1 MIVSKTYINKINTIV
16 KDNYVNLSLNPV
28 MEVNYGKMLTR
39 GILYFDHMKIK
50 KMDKKLIQGLVTK

>member
-50 KMDKKLIQGLVTK
+50 KMVEEKIYCR